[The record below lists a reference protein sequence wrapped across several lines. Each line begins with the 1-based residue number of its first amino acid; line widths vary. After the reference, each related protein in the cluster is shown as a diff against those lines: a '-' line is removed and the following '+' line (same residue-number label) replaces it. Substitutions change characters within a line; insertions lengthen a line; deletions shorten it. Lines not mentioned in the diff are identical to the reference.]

1 MKTEVEDLG
10 GSQRKIGCVVPAEEV
25 KKEVEKYCRT
35 LAKEVE
41 IRGFRKGKAPPSIIK
56 RYFRQQIQRE
66 VVSQIVSSALEEAL
80 KEHSFTPL
88 GEPEIDAPALEE
100 EKDYSFSIK
109 LDVRPEIDVGD
120 YDGIELEEPPSDVEE
135 EEIQKSLEELQRAH
149 GDLKGIEE
157 DRGAVEGDTVLVD
170 YAVFLDG
177 EPVPEQ
183 ERKDVYMEINA
194 GSTKQ
199 DVREALLGAR
209 VGDERKMEVEY
220 PSNYLDKKIAGKKVE
235 YRLHV
240 KKILV
245 KELPK
250 LDDEFA
256 KDVGP
261 YETLEALRERL
272 KEEIGREK
280 KARSRRELEE
290 GLLEELIRRNDFEA
304 PRSLVEARHGQMM
317 KDAKIHFLTKGLQ
330 MEEDSEDYQKLEAN
344 LESLAEQDVKKH
356 LLVEAIAKKE
366 SIQVSDEEMEAKIR
380 EIAEQHEQS
389 VEKVRADIQ
398 KQEEG
403 LENFR
408 ANLLR
413 GKTLDFLLSK
423 ATIKEKE
430 KNQSA

>member
-10 GSQRKIGCVVPAEEV
+10 GSQKKIGCVVSAEEV

-41 IRGFRKGKAPPSIIK
+41 VRGFRKGKAPPSIIK

-66 VVSQIVSSALEEAL
+66 VASQLVSSSLEEAL
-80 KEHSFTPL
+80 KEHSLTPL
-88 GEPEIDAPALEE
+88 GEPEIDAPVLEE

-109 LDVRPEIDVGD
+109 LDVSPEIEIGD
-120 YDGIELEEPPSDVEE
+120 YEGIELEEQPSDVEE
-135 EEIQKSLEELQRAH
+135 EELQKSLEELQRAH

-157 DRGAVEGDTVLVD
+157 DRGAAEGDTVLVD
-170 YAVFLDG
+170 YAAFLDG
-177 EPVPEQ
+177 EPIPEQ
-183 ERKDVYMEINA
+183 ERKDVYMEIDA
-194 GSTKQ
+194 GSIKQ
-199 DVREALLGAR
+199 DVKEALLGAR

-235 YRLHV
+235 YRLQV

-261 YETLEALRERL
+261 YSTLEALRDRL
-272 KEEIGREK
+272 REEIGREK
-280 KARSRRELEE
+280 KARSRSELEE
-290 GLLEELIRRNDFEA
+290 GLLEELLRRNDFEA
-304 PRSLVEARHGQMM
+304 PRSLVEARHAQMM

-330 MEEDSEDYQKLEAN
+330 MEESSEDYQKLEAN
-344 LESLAEQDVKKH
+344 LEALAEQDVKKH

-380 EIAEQHEQS
+380 EIADQHEQS
-389 VEKVRADIQ
+389 VEKVKADIQ
-398 KQEEG
+398 KQEDG

-423 ATIKEKE
+423 ATIKEKG
-430 KNQSA
+430 KKQ